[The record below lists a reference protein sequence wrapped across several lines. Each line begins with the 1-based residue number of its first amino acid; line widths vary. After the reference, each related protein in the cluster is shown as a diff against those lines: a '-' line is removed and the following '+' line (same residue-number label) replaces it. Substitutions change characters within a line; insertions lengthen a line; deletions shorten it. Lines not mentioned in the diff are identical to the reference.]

1 MLRVQTVRVAGIPV
15 WIDASSLPVF
25 ALIAWNLVPGH
36 VPYVLPDLTAAAA
49 RLHAMGA
56 GLLLVSVFL
65 MVSPTEALHTAVPAP
80 LGPDDARVVGTWAAF
95 FRTGRHRGRRDAVL
109 DDGPESRVA

>member
-1 MLRVQTVRVAGIPV
+1 MLQVQTVRVAGIPV
-15 WIDASSLPVF
+15 WIDA
-25 ALIAWNLVPGH
+25 
-36 VPYVLPDLTAAAA
+36 
-49 RLHAMGA
+49 
-56 GLLLVSVFL
+56 FL

-80 LGPDDARVVGTWAAF
+80 LGPDDARVVGAWSAF